1 MQLTE
6 LFDTWGTKPLLMT
19 TATNGLTPGKDKLL
33 GVCIKDPEFGPSG
46 NLLLNYT
53 TGVELQQSSK
63 FHGISQQDMESAGLQ
78 ESQFTAELGE
88 VLAEDSIAVLT
99 YNVPFQSSFLGECL
113 PELESLPL
121 YDLTIIEK
129 AIRND
134 YAFDTE
140 ELATFSSFY
149 AACCHAAMP
158 VPLAT
163 LCRNLKMTRQP
174 APGQLPMERMLDVLQ
189 ALYNVACLEDISVLP
204 S

>member
-1 MQLTE
+1 MLLTE

-19 TATNGLTPGKDKLL
+19 TATNGLIPGKDKLL
-33 GVCIKDPEFGPSG
+33 GVCVKDPEFSAGG
-46 NLLLNYT
+46 RLLLNYT
-53 TGVELQQSSK
+53 TGVDLQQSSK
-63 FHGISQQDMESAGLQ
+63 YHGISQQDMQSAGLQ
-78 ESQFTAELGE
+78 ETQFKDELDK
-88 VLAEDSIAVLT
+88 LLSEDSVAVLT
-99 YNVPFQSSFLGECL
+99 YNVPFQISFLGECL

-129 AIRND
+129 AIRNA

-174 APGQLPMERMLDVLQ
+174 PPGQLPMERMLDVLR

>member
-1 MQLTE
+1 MLLTE
-6 LFDTWGTKPLLMT
+6 LLDTWGTKPLLMT

-33 GVCIKDPEFGPSG
+33 GVCVKDPEFSAGDR
-46 NLLLNYT
+46 LLLNYT
-53 TGVELQQSSK
+53 TGVDLQQSSK
-63 FHGISQQDMESAGLQ
+63 YHGISQQDMQSAGLQ
-78 ESQFTAELGE
+78 EAQFIDELDK
-88 VLAEDSIAVLT
+88 LLSEDNLAVLT

-113 PELESLPL
+113 TELEILPL
-121 YDLTIIEK
+121 YDMTIIEK
-129 AIRND
+129 AIRNA

-174 APGQLPMERMLDVLQ
+174 PPGQLPMERMLDVLQ

>member
-1 MQLTE
+1 MLLTE
-6 LFDTWGTKPLLMT
+6 LFDTRGTRPLLMT

-33 GVCIKDPEFGPSG
+33 GICVKDPEFSSG
-46 NLLLNYT
+46 GRLMLNYT
-53 TGVELQQSSK
+53 TGVDLQQSSK
-63 FHGISQQDMESAGLQ
+63 FHGISQQDMQSAGLQ
-78 ESQFTAELGE
+78 ETQFKDELDK
-88 VLAEDSIAVLT
+88 LLSEDNVAVLT

-129 AIRND
+129 AIRNA

-149 AACCHAAMP
+149 AVCCHAAMP

-174 APGQLPMERMLDVLQ
+174 PPGQLPMERMLDVLQ

>member
-6 LFDTWGTKPLLMT
+6 LLDTWGTKPLLMT

-33 GVCIKDPEFGPSG
+33 GVCVKDPEFSAGG
-46 NLLLNYT
+46 RLLLNYT
-53 TGVELQQSSK
+53 TGVDLQQSSK
-63 FHGISQQDMESAGLQ
+63 FHGISQQDMQSAGLQ
-78 ESQFTAELGE
+78 DAQFKDELDKLLSE
-88 VLAEDSIAVLT
+88 NSIAVLT

-129 AIRND
+129 AIRNA

-140 ELATFSSFY
+140 DLVTFSSFY

-174 APGQLPMERMLDVLQ
+174 PPGQLPMERMLDVLQ

>member
-1 MQLTE
+1 MLLTE
-6 LFDTWGTKPLLMT
+6 LLDTWGTKPLLMT

-33 GVCIKDPEFGPSG
+33 GICVKDPEFSSG
-46 NLLLNYT
+46 GRLLLNYT
-53 TGVELQQSSK
+53 TGVDLQQSSK
-63 FHGISQQDMESAGLQ
+63 YHGISQQDMQSAGLQ
-78 ESQFTAELGE
+78 EAQFIDELDK
-88 VLAEDSIAVLT
+88 LLSEDNLAVLT

-113 PELESLPL
+113 TELEILPL
-121 YDLTIIEK
+121 YDMTIIEK
-129 AIRND
+129 AIRNA

-174 APGQLPMERMLDVLQ
+174 PPGQLPMERMLDVLQ

>member
-1 MQLTE
+1 MLLTE
-6 LFDTWGTKPLLMT
+6 LFDTWGTKPKLMT

-33 GVCIKDPEFGPSG
+33 GVCVKDPEFSSG
-46 NLLLNYT
+46 DRLLLNYT

-63 FHGISQQDMESAGLQ
+63 FHGISQQDMQSAGLQ
-78 ESQFTAELGE
+78 ETQFKDELDK
-88 VLAEDSIAVLT
+88 LLSEDSVAVLT

-129 AIRND
+129 AIRNA

-174 APGQLPMERMLDVLQ
+174 PPGQLPMERMLDVLQ

>member
-1 MQLTE
+1 MRLTE

-33 GVCIKDPEFGPSG
+33 GVCIKDPEFSAGG
-46 NLLLNYT
+46 RLMLNYT
-53 TGVELQQSSK
+53 TGVDLQQSSK
-63 FHGISQQDMESAGLQ
+63 FHGISQQDMQSAGLQ
-78 ESQFTAELGE
+78 EAQFIDELDK
-88 VLAEDSIAVLT
+88 LLSEDNLAVLT

-113 PELESLPL
+113 PDLESLPL

-129 AIRND
+129 AIRNT

-149 AACCHAAMP
+149 AACCHAATP

-174 APGQLPMERMLDVLQ
+174 PPGQLPMERMLDVLQ

>member
-1 MQLTE
+1 MLLTE
-6 LFDTWGTKPLLMT
+6 LFDTWGTKPMLMT

-33 GVCIKDPEFGPSG
+33 GVCVKDPEFISG
-46 NLLLNYT
+46 ERLLLNYT
-53 TGVELQQSSK
+53 TGVDLQQSSK
-63 FHGISQQDMESAGLQ
+63 FHGISQQDMQSAGLQ
-78 ESQFTAELGE
+78 ETQFKDELDR
-88 VLAEDSIAVLT
+88 LLSEDSFAVLT
-99 YNVPFQSSFLGECL
+99 YNAPFQISFLGECL

-129 AIRND
+129 AIRNA

-140 ELATFSSFY
+140 DLATFSSFY

-174 APGQLPMERMLDVLQ
+174 PPGQLPMERMLDVLQ

-204 S
+204 N

>member
-1 MQLTE
+1 M
-6 LFDTWGTKPLLMT
+6 
-19 TATNGLTPGKDKLL
+19 
-33 GVCIKDPEFGPSG
+33 
-46 NLLLNYT
+46 
-53 TGVELQQSSK
+53 
-63 FHGISQQDMESAGLQ
+63 
-78 ESQFTAELGE
+78 
-88 VLAEDSIAVLT
+88 
-99 YNVPFQSSFLGECL
+99 
-113 PELESLPL
+113 ESLPL

-129 AIRND
+129 AIRNA

-174 APGQLPMERMLDVLQ
+174 PPGQLPMERMLDVLQ

>member
-1 MQLTE
+1 M
-6 LFDTWGTKPLLMT
+6 LMT

-33 GVCIKDPEFGPSG
+33 GVCVKDPEFSAGG
-46 NLLLNYT
+46 RLLLNYT
-53 TGVELQQSSK
+53 TGVDLQQSSK
-63 FHGISQQDMESAGLQ
+63 YHGISQQDMQSAGLH
-78 ESQFTAELGE
+78 EAQFTDELDK
-88 VLAEDSIAVLT
+88 LLSEDSVAVLT

-129 AIRND
+129 AIRNA

-174 APGQLPMERMLDVLQ
+174 PPGQLPMERMLDVLQ

>member
-1 MQLTE
+1 MRLTE
-6 LFDTWGTKPLLMT
+6 LLDTWGTKPLLMT

-33 GVCIKDPEFGPSG
+33 GVCVKDPEFSAGDR
-46 NLLLNYT
+46 LLLNYT
-53 TGVELQQSSK
+53 TGVDLQQSSK
-63 FHGISQQDMESAGLQ
+63 YHGISQQDMQSAGLQ
-78 ESQFTAELGE
+78 EAQFIDELDK
-88 VLAEDSIAVLT
+88 LLSEDNLAVLT

-113 PELESLPL
+113 TELEILPL
-121 YDLTIIEK
+121 YDMTIIEK
-129 AIRND
+129 AIRNA

-174 APGQLPMERMLDVLQ
+174 PPGQLPMERMLDVLQ

>member
-6 LFDTWGTKPLLMT
+6 LLDTWGTKPLLMT

-33 GVCIKDPEFGPSG
+33 GVCVKDPEFSSG
-46 NLLLNYT
+46 GRLLLNYT
-53 TGVELQQSSK
+53 TGVDLQQSSK
-63 FHGISQQDMESAGLQ
+63 YHGISQQDMQSAGLQ
-78 ESQFTAELGE
+78 EAQFIDELDKLLSE
-88 VLAEDSIAVLT
+88 ANLAVLT

-113 PELESLPL
+113 TELESLPL

-129 AIRND
+129 AIRNA

-140 ELATFSSFY
+140 DLATFSSFY

>member
-1 MQLTE
+1 MLLTE
-6 LFDTWGTKPLLMT
+6 LLDTWGTKPLLMT

-33 GVCIKDPEFGPSG
+33 GVCVKDPEFSSG
-46 NLLLNYT
+46 GRLLLNYT
-53 TGVELQQSSK
+53 TGVDLQQSSK
-63 FHGISQQDMESAGLQ
+63 YHGISQQDMQSAGLQ
-78 ESQFTAELGE
+78 EAQFIDELDK
-88 VLAEDSIAVLT
+88 LLSEDNLAVLT

-113 PELESLPL
+113 PDLESLPL

-129 AIRND
+129 AIRNT

-174 APGQLPMERMLDVLQ
+174 PPGQLPMERMLDVLQ

>member
-1 MQLTE
+1 MLLTE
-6 LFDTWGTKPLLMT
+6 LLDTWGTKPLLMT

-33 GVCIKDPEFGPSG
+33 GICVKDPEFSSG
-46 NLLLNYT
+46 GRLMLNYT

-63 FHGISQQDMESAGLQ
+63 YHGISQQDMQSAGLQ
-78 ESQFTAELGE
+78 ETQFKDELDK
-88 VLAEDSIAVLT
+88 LLSEDNLAVLT

-129 AIRND
+129 AIRNA

-174 APGQLPMERMLDVLQ
+174 PPGQLPMERMLDVLQ